1 MSEKEQKDGSA
12 ALGLQRTETKESLE
26 DLGISDKSPPL
37 DVNYPEVGR
46 AENPEFPE
54 EYTIETKTGLVPES
68 ALKQESV
75 NDLLLDDDEDHH
87 AVSLAAS
94 FVIVYIAY
102 SMSIATD
109 FDSRDRASFG
119 KTATSRSRS
128 LHSPVLSSS
137 VDSSRLCFGLLCP
150 TQLIKDLNTL
160 SR

>member
-68 ALKQESV
+68 ALKQVRSEASQHKASRQDSKES
-75 NDLLLDDDEDHH
+75 
-87 AVSLAAS
+87 
-94 FVIVYIAY
+94 
-102 SMSIATD
+102 
-109 FDSRDRASFG
+109 G
-119 KTATSRSRS
+119 KR
-128 LHSPVLSSS
+128 
-137 VDSSRLCFGLLCP
+137 
-150 TQLIKDLNTL
+150 
-160 SR
+160 

>member
-68 ALKQESV
+68 ALKQVRSE
-75 NDLLLDDDEDHH
+75 
-87 AVSLAAS
+87 AS
-94 FVIVYIAY
+94 QHKA
-102 SMSIATD
+102 SRE
-109 FDSRDRASFG
+109 DSRESG
-119 KTATSRSRS
+119 KR
-128 LHSPVLSSS
+128 
-137 VDSSRLCFGLLCP
+137 
-150 TQLIKDLNTL
+150 
-160 SR
+160 